1 MNIISIFGYL
11 MGDRIPNCF
20 ITHTEKGFIC
30 TNYYIL
36 LTTKTI
42 MCYKQSIFLVYKLI
56 RLRYFQRPILE
67 LILLSFKT
75 ERQKTNQKL
84 GEIQEETNEKNHRV
98 TVSSPKNDTAG
109 QSLALEVHQMTKISV

>member
-1 MNIISIFGYL
+1 
-11 MGDRIPNCF
+11 
-20 ITHTEKGFIC
+20 
-30 TNYYIL
+30 
-36 LTTKTI
+36 